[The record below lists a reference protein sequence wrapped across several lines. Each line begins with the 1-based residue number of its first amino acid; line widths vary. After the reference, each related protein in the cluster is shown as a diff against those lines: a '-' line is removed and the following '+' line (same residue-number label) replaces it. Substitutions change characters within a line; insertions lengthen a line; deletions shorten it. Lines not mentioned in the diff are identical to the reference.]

1 MKNYGFV
8 KTLVVIGFV
17 FLAFNGLNAQNDY
30 FFHPYNDFYN
40 NRDNVDITE
49 GGDGFTV
56 EPFGGGAPL
65 GSGLLIMSLA
75 GAGYVALK
83 RRRLPK
89 KGTALMLATLMLLG
103 LTQCKKHVD
112 AIENTIPNGVAITL
126 RTDNGDRHGVNP
138 ENGDVYFTDN
148 DRLLISDGTR
158 CIGRMQ
164 RYDSVFQ
171 GYVEPL
177 EDGTEMY
184 FYFLSNKT
192 GDYPYVPTGIAVSL
206 SDQTDRLP
214 AMLFGHTT
222 YYEGVTKYSCRFHNK
237 CALVKFTLQSPTNE
251 TVEVGFFYVDCSVP
265 FDSQGTLNPGNQG
278 YIKLYSTSDTEK
290 WAVVLPQ
297 YKIDAAN
304 AIIGGKNYA
313 VSLPDITEN
322 AYITEGIVIR
332 NSHNTFKIADDH
344 EVYFSPGNLQYNGG
358 THEWRFAEHQYDSP
372 NNYDP
377 TTWVDMFP
385 WGGWCEG
392 MNPLDLSPGPDHG
405 CYGGFVGTLNGHDD
419 WTAMSSSEWHYLLFE
434 RPNAGDKAGQCYVGG
449 FPGIII
455 LPEIWELPDGCTFHS
470 GLDLSHAA
478 NNYSYDDWVKME
490 GAGAVFLPNAGF
502 STGVDGKQY
511 YSSQGGYWTTSPAY
525 EYTATYLF
533 IKNHV
538 AILKGDLP
546 RWTGLSVRL
555 VRTAPLTK

>member
-1 MKNYGFV
+1 M
-8 KTLVVIGFV
+8 GFV
-17 FLAFNGLNAQNDY
+17 FLAFNGLNAPNDY

-56 EPFGGGAPL
+56 EPFGGGAPI

-83 RRRLPK
+83 RRRLYK
-89 KGTALMLATLMLLG
+89 KGVALMLALMMLLG
-103 LTQCKKHVD
+103 FTQCKKQVD
-112 AIENTIPNGVAITL
+112 TIENTIPNGVAITL

-392 MNPLDLSPGPDHG
+392 MNPLDLSPSSSHI

-419 WTAMSSSEWHYLLFE
+419 WFAMSSSEWHYLLFE
-434 RPNAGDKAGQCYVGG
+434 RPDAANKAAQCYVTG
-449 FPGIII
+449 FPGIIL
-455 LPEIWELPDGCTFHS
+455 LPEVWELPDGCTFHS

>member
-1 MKNYGFV
+1 MKNCRFV
-8 KTLVVIGFV
+8 KTLLITGFML
-17 FLAFNGLNAQNDY
+17 LAFTGLNAQNDG
-30 FFHPYNDFYN
+30 FFRQYDDFYN
-40 NRDNVDITE
+40 DRDNVNIND
-49 GGDGFTV
+49 GGGMTV

-83 RRRLPK
+83 RRRLFK
-89 KGTALMLATLMLLG
+89 KGIALMLATLMLLG

-126 RTDNGDRHGVNP
+126 RTNNGDRHGVNP
-138 ENGDVYFTDN
+138 DNGDVYFTDN

-158 CIGRMQ
+158 CIGRMK
-164 RYDSVFQ
+164 RTDGVFQ
-171 GYVEPL
+171 GVVEPL
-177 EDGTEMY
+177 EDGAEMY
-184 FYFLSNKT
+184 FYYLSNQT
-192 GDYPYVPTGIAVSL
+192 DDYPYVPTGIAVSL

-214 AMLFGHTT
+214 VMLFGQTT
-222 YYEGVTKYSCRFHNK
+222 YYQGVTQYSCRFHNK
-237 CALVKFTLQSPTNE
+237 CALVKFSLQSPTNE
-251 TVEVGFFYVDCSVP
+251 TVEVGFFYTDFSVP
-265 FDSQGTLNPGNQG
+265 FDSQGTLTPGNQG

-297 YKIDAAN
+297 YRIDAAN

-322 AYITEGIVIR
+322 AYITEGVVIR

-358 THEWRFAEHQYDSP
+358 TQEWRFAEHQYDSP

-385 WGGWCEG
+385 WGGWCQG
-392 MNPLDLSPGPDHG
+392 MDPLDLSPSSSHY
-405 CYGGFVGTLNGHDD
+405 CSGGFVGTLDGHND
-419 WTAMSSSEWHYLLFE
+419 WFAMSSDEWYYLLYE
-434 RPNAGDKAGQCYVGG
+434 RPDAANKAAQCYVTG
-449 FPGIII
+449 FPGIIL
-455 LPEIWELPDGCTFHS
+455 LPEVWELPEGCLFYP

-490 GAGAVFLPNAGF
+490 GAGAVFLPEAGYY
-502 STGVDGKQY
+502 DGIGEKY
-511 YSSQGGYWTTSPAY
+511 NYSAEGGYWTTSPAY
-525 EYTATYLF
+525 EITATYLYM
-533 IKNHV
+533 KDHV
-538 AILKGDLP
+538 ALLKNDMP
-546 RWTGLSVRL
+546 RCSGLSVRL
-555 VRTAPLTK
+555 VRTAPYN